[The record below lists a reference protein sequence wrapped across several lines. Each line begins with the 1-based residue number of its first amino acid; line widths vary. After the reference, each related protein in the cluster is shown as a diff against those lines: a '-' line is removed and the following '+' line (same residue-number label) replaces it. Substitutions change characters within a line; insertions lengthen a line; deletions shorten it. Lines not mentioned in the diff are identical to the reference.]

1 MAKKKACFQF
11 LFVPSFYL
19 FYEVVALEANRFSAN
34 SSDFDVLCIETER
47 KALLKSKEGLK
58 DPSGRLSSWVGED
71 CCGWSGVGCS
81 TQTGHVIKLE
91 LSSLSGKVNYSLLD
105 LKRLNYLDLSSSNFQ
120 GVPIPKFI
128 GSLSELSYLDLSSAS
143 FSGLYLNLGD
153 VDLSLASTTCLRAV
167 NMLPSLSQLYLHHR
181 NLLNLPSDLPTAN
194 FSSVQ
199 VLNLQNNNLNTSI
212 PQWLFNVTNLMELN
226 LMNCQI
232 KGSIVG
238 NGWRRLC
245 NLQVLDLSYN
255 ELSGEIFQLSLGLF
269 KYLKHLLLG
278 QNSFSGSIPSSI
290 GKLSFLESLYLPENR
305 MDGIIPDN
313 IGQLSNLVSLD
324 LSRNSWKGVLSET
337 HFLGLNKLQ
346 SFLVSSMRMS
356 LAINLSNEWMPPFNL
371 NNIEITNCDVGSTF
385 PLWLKT
391 QTSLSFLVLKNASLS
406 GKIPDWLWRLS
417 PQLISLDLSSN
428 QFGGEVPSS
437 LEFGSGA
444 WIDLSSNYL
453 EGSLPIWSNVRDLK
467 FDSNMFSGPIPVK
480 LCREMSLLR
489 NLLLSGNILSGS
501 IPPCISTLKN
511 LMTLDLSSNHFSGN
525 LGIPWEEMSVSVI
538 DLSKNNLSGEIPPS
552 ICSSPNLNVLKL
564 FRNRLAGE
572 LSTSLKNCT
581 GLNILDLEE
590 NTFYGNIPEWIG
602 DNISTLEALGLRGNM
617 FSGNITEQLCHLS
630 YLHILD
636 LAHNNLSGLLPP
648 CFGNLS
654 GLKSPSIYFPY
665 PIYSLVLYE
674 EKMELVMKGR
684 QVEHMRTL
692 GIVNVIDLSSN
703 NLGGEIPEQM
713 GNLVY
718 LGSLN
723 LSSNQLSG
731 KIPKKIEELRRL
743 ETLDL
748 SCNQLSGAIP
758 SSMVSMTFFSCLNLS
773 YNDLSGPIPTANR
786 FQTFNDPSM
795 YEGNSQLCGTP
806 LPTNCGDENWIEMWW
821 FYIGIALGFV
831 VGFWAVCGTLLM
843 NKSWRHAYFHFLDE
857 VKDRIFVFLAFSKAC
872 LQRKVEGGR

>member
-1 MAKKKACFQF
+1 MVRLLSIGKARF
-11 LFVPSFYL
+11 FVVGCECGYGKEESLLPIFVCASFYL

-91 LSSLSGKVNYSLLD
+91 LSSLSGK
-105 LKRLNYLDLSSSNFQ
+105 
-120 GVPIPKFI
+120 
-128 GSLSELSYLDLSSAS
+128 
-143 FSGLYLNLGD
+143 YLNLGD

-255 ELSGEIFQLSLGLF
+255 EL
-269 KYLKHLLLG
+269 
-278 QNSFSGSIPSSI
+278 SGSIPSSI

-480 LCREMSLLR
+480 LCRE
-489 NLLLSGNILSGS
+489 
-501 IPPCISTLKN
+501 
-511 LMTLDLSSNHFSGN
+511 
-525 LGIPWEEMSVSVI
+525 
-538 DLSKNNLSGEIPPS
+538 
-552 ICSSPNLNVLKL
+552 
-564 FRNRLAGE
+564 
-572 LSTSLKNCT
+572 
-581 GLNILDLEE
+581 
-590 NTFYGNIPEWIG
+590 
-602 DNISTLEALGLRGNM
+602 
-617 FSGNITEQLCHLS
+617 CH
-630 YLHILD
+630 Y
-636 LAHNNLSGLLPP
+636 
-648 CFGNLS
+648 
-654 GLKSPSIYFPY
+654 
-665 PIYSLVLYE
+665 
-674 EKMELVMKGR
+674 
-684 QVEHMRTL
+684 
-692 GIVNVIDLSSN
+692 
-703 NLGGEIPEQM
+703 
-713 GNLVY
+713 
-718 LGSLN
+718 
-723 LSSNQLSG
+723 
-731 KIPKKIEELRRL
+731 
-743 ETLDL
+743 
-748 SCNQLSGAIP
+748 
-758 SSMVSMTFFSCLNLS
+758 
-773 YNDLSGPIPTANR
+773 
-786 FQTFNDPSM
+786 
-795 YEGNSQLCGTP
+795 
-806 LPTNCGDENWIEMWW
+806 
-821 FYIGIALGFV
+821 
-831 VGFWAVCGTLLM
+831 
-843 NKSWRHAYFHFLDE
+843 
-857 VKDRIFVFLAFSKAC
+857 
-872 LQRKVEGGR
+872 